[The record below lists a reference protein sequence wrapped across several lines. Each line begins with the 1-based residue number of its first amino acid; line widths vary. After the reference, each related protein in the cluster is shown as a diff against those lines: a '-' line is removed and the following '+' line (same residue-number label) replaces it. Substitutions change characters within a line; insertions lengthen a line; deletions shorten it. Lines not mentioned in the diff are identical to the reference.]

1 MEANTRKW
9 AMIGKERGKRG
20 GKEEKQVIHKMKL
33 DQMDETKPLEKHR

>member
-20 GKEEKQVIHKMKL
+20 GKEEK
-33 DQMDETKPLEKHR
+33 

>member
-33 DQMDETKPLEKHR
+33 DQMDETKRLKKHR